1 MVAAGVAT
9 GRPLLLRLAQP
20 IHRYLGLFAAVFWLV
35 QAITGVA
42 LTFRWELDNAMLA
55 GPSAPLNIAEL
66 GARIES
72 IEHAGGAVGS
82 AWSMNM
88 AASRFDLF
96 YADGSGEERVMR
108 VDGAGATLRDRS
120 DATFT
125 SDAFFDTLTSIHTS
139 LLSGEIGSWVIGI
152 SGLLLLT
159 HLILG
164 VRLAVPRLK
173 ILRAVLFMK
182 PAGGLRARLYAW
194 HRRVGLWLSVPAI
207 IVVCAGMLLVFEH
220 GVGDLVGGE
229 IPAPVVLASAI
240 QTQARLPPAE
250 AMRIALSHVPGSRLS
265 ALSMPTAGEPWY
277 EIRLYE
283 PGDMPRMWGKSTL
296 YLSASDGHILSDNPA
311 GSGSAGRTFVESLY
325 PIHTGQIGGFAGRGA
340 LLVLGIWFVL
350 MTVLGVRMWLA
361 ARR

>member
-1 MVAAGVAT
+1 MVAAGIPA

-20 IHRYLGLFAAVFWLV
+20 IHKYLGLFAAVFWLV

-55 GPSAPLNIAEL
+55 GPSVPLNIAAL

-72 IEHAGGAVGS
+72 IEHAGGEVGS
-82 AWSMNM
+82 VWSMNVE
-88 AASRFDLF
+88 ASRFDLL
-96 YADGSGEERVMR
+96 YADDSGENRVMR
-108 VDGAGATLRDRS
+108 VDGAGVTLRDRS
-120 DATFT
+120 DATFA
-125 SDAFFDTLTSIHTS
+125 SDVFFSSLMSIHTS
-139 LLSGEIGSWVIGI
+139 LLSGEVGSWIIGI

-173 ILRAVLFMK
+173 VLRAVLFMK

-194 HRRVGLWLSVPAI
+194 HRGVGLWLSVPAI
-207 IVVCAGMLLVFEH
+207 IVVCTGMLLVFH
-220 GVGDLVGGE
+220 DGVGNVVGGK
-229 IPAPVVLASAI
+229 IPAPAAPASASE
-240 QTQARLPPAE
+240 TVTRLPPAE
-250 AMRIALSHVPGSRLS
+250 VMRIALGHLPGSRLS
-265 ALSMPTAGEPWY
+265 AVAMPTHEEPWY
-277 EIRLYE
+277 RIRLQE
-283 PGDMPRMWGKSTL
+283 PGAMPRMWGTSTL
-296 YLSASDGHILSDNPA
+296 YLSASDGHILSDHPA
-311 GSGSAGRTFVESLY
+311 GSGGAGRTFVESLY

-361 ARR
+361 RR